1 MDDEE
6 VMVDP
11 FILVCEDFI
20 DAFERML
27 PHDINRPHGRYEQ
40 AVQLAFD
47 RIEALEHVGRVTL
60 SNRFT
65 FLVSQENE
73 MALYTRCVR
82 QLCTYY
88 MKLVFGWY

>member
-11 FILVCEDFI
+11 FILVCEEFMT
-20 DAFERML
+20 AFEQML

-40 AVQLAFD
+40 AVQLAYD
-47 RIEALEHVGRVTL
+47 RIEALGHVERVTL

-65 FLVSQENE
+65 FLVSEENE

-82 QLCTYY
+82 QLCN
-88 MKLVFGWY
+88 L